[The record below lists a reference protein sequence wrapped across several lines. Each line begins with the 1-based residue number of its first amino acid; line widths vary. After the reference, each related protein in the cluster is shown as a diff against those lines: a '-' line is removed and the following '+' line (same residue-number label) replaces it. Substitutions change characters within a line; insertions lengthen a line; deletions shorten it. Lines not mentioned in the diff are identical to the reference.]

1 MNLLSEEEKVFLEN
15 YEQQKKRH
23 RASQKAYRLQHQDQI
38 KKYNKKYFENR
49 KRKLD
54 EINMKILKSNPIPT
68 YIDVEEISRP
78 IIVDKRTKKGKK
90 QALHMDIIPSYQTRQ
105 FPLGANSIQDY
116 ISKANTINIIFK
128 NRKLSQPVQAELKKL
143 FNDNSNLNLDL
154 ILSEMDYLNDDIKPT
169 IDKLR
174 EHYPN
179 DNTFK
184 SYTNILSVI
193 SSHFKELNHIYQPL
207 TKVGKLVNKKVQEK
221 REGNEVDE
229 GDEGKIISIKPED
242 IYTNLEKLKSIE
254 DRMIYALYTLF
265 PARRLDYKN
274 MKLTTET
281 NVDMLNDINYLILS
295 NPKQFV
301 FNDYKTDKTYG
312 KQVFEV
318 PEDLDKVF
326 NQYITAKK
334 LKIGD
339 FLFSLLRNKKEPIAE
354 SNFSAKVKGVFE
366 KVYGVPITIRFVR
379 MSWATDLYASNP
391 TQTKVKEITF
401 KMAHSP
407 AESALYK
414 KIIKK

>member
-1 MNLLSEEEKVFLEN
+1 
-15 YEQQKKRH
+15 
-23 RASQKAYRLQHQDQI
+23 
-38 KKYNKKYFENR
+38 
-49 KRKLD
+49 
-54 EINMKILKSNPIPT
+54 
-68 YIDVEEISRP
+68 
-78 IIVDKRTKKGKK
+78 
-90 QALHMDIIPSYQTRQ
+90 
-105 FPLGANSIQDY
+105 
-116 ISKANTINIIFK
+116 
-128 NRKLSQPVQAELKKL
+128 
-143 FNDNSNLNLDL
+143 
-154 ILSEMDYLNDDIKPT
+154 
-169 IDKLR
+169 
-174 EHYPN
+174 
-179 DNTFK
+179 
-184 SYTNILSVI
+184 
-193 SSHFKELNHIYQPL
+193 
-207 TKVGKLVNKKVQEK
+207 
-221 REGNEVDE
+221 
-229 GDEGKIISIKPED
+229 
-242 IYTNLEKLKSIE
+242 
-254 DRMIYALYTLF
+254 MIYGLYTLF

-301 FNDYKTDKTYG
+301 FNAYKTDKTYG